1 MFTYNP
7 RKTRGT
13 FRGFTTSTYVA
24 EEVSKLAERE
34 LIDYRHVMREALTL
48 WLIFHQEPLIDQ
60 DQVEVDYTRVIKRAV
75 RLNPPSVQSV
85 KIKPATTEKGED
97 LV

>member
-24 EEVSKLAERE
+24 EEVSKIANRER
-34 LIDYRHVMREALTL
+34 IDYRHIMREALTL
-48 WLIFHQEPLIDQ
+48 WLIFHQEALVDQ
-60 DQVEVDYTRVIKRAV
+60 EKIEADYTRVVKRAV
-75 RLNPPSVQSV
+75 RLNPPSIHSV

-97 LV
+97 IV